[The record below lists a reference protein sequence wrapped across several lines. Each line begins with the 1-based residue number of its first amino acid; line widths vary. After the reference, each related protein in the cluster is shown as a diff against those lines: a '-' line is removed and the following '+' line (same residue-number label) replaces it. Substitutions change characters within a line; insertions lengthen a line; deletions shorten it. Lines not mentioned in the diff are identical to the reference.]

1 MLLLGDGK
9 GGFTAL
15 SPQESGFLE
24 RNDCK
29 DMELVNFGGQE
40 IIITVSNS
48 AKAKTFLVK

>member
-1 MLLLGDGK
+1 MLGDGA

-24 RNDCK
+24 TEDCK
-29 DMELVNFGGQE
+29 DMEIVKFGSNE